1 MALKKTT
8 QQRRA
13 IKNAKRRNAA
23 APVSKKAPKPEF
35 NDDRNN
41 TLEGYDEDEYDLKD
55 QADVQRRRRKG

>member
-8 QQRRA
+8 QQKRA

-41 TLEGYDEDEYDLKD
+41 TLEGYDEDEYDQKD
-55 QADVQRRRRKG
+55 RDDARRRRGKG